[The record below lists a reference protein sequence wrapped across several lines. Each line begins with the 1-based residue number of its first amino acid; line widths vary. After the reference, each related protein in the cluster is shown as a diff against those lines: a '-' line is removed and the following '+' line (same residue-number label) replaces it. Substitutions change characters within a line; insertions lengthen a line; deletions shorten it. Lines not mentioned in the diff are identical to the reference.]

1 MYPQFLQQNDSYTL
15 SLYKYLPTVLKENN
29 NHSVSHYYVF
39 RHKLVH
45 F

>member
-1 MYPQFLQQNDSYTL
+1 
-15 SLYKYLPTVLKENN
+15 LPTVLNENN

-45 F
+45 FWPKCSATWLRKSITA